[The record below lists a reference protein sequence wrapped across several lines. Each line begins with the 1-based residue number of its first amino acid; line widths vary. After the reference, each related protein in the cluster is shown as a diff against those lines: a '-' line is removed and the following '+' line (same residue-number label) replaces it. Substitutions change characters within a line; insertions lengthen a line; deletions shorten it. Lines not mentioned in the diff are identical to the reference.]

1 MPRRSGFLKVW
12 AKPLVRGS
20 APVMAGGRTGGAA
33 PFGILE
39 FDGAAEPRLTS
50 GGEAG
55 VEGVK
60 FQDRHRAFN

>member
-1 MPRRSGFLKVW
+1 
-12 AKPLVRGS
+12 
-20 APVMAGGRTGGAA
+20 MAGGRTGGAA

-55 VEGVK
+55 MDGVK
-60 FQDRHRAFN
+60 FQDRLLMIKTVISSAAKPERYAP